1 MFYTFQNNYI
11 FHSEVRR
18 HHLLY
23 DDPLKKMWLHDSI
36 LLANSYF
43 ETPKL
48 LIVAF
53 SPANRIVSNV
63 IMP

>member
-1 MFYTFQNNYI
+1 M
-11 FHSEVRR
+11 RR

-23 DDPLKKMWLHDSI
+23 DDPLKKMCLHDSI